1 MVQQSIWAT
10 LLVPQ
15 PRSWWTRGIPHCGQK
30 PLALRLRTEPPAS
43 SRKAQS
49 VSAGKMGG
57 RGGFGDLMWIQPKSL
72 APKPG
77 AHLNNKGLGVRNL
90 NQASGSSSMP
100 WTLTRH
106 GPRGPSWSRRPHHC
120 PGRPHGLRVSPPRV
134 RRHCRRETEGGWG
147 RDARPP
153 TERHPG
159 PGPAPA
165 PPRAAAPLPAPRTAW
180 PDAGPACCRGMKLP
194 LIKH

>member
-106 GPRGPSWSRRPHHC
+106 GPRGPSWS
-120 PGRPHGLRVSPPRV
+120 L
-134 RRHCRRETEGGWG
+134 
-147 RDARPP
+147 PP
-153 TERHPG
+153 T
-159 PGPAPA
+159 
-165 PPRAAAPLPAPRTAW
+165 PLPRTASWSACQPTARAEALSARDGRGVGQGRKATHGAASW
-180 PDAGPACCRGMKLP
+180 PWPCPRPPPELRPPSPHHALRGPMRALPAAGEWNYP
-194 LIKH
+194 